1 MTFNI
6 NEYAI
11 PTIYSYY
18 YPETKNMIDQ
28 LNSTYAHSDYEAVWR
43 KTNLVGESSL
53 PEYIEEF
60 FSAFELASGL
70 ENKKDFYKKYIT
82 NGSSE
87 AIRESFAE
95 YKAQWGDK
103 ARIHM
108 FLGEYEGFYQFAKCF
123 DIDVVFHA
131 RESYVD
137 SLRIAKGH
145 EIFIITN
152 PSSID
157 GNEWSG
163 FHDFVSFISQYHSGL
178 ELYVDLT
185 YLGVALNSTNF
196 IKDLMNSR
204 VLSKIFFSMSK
215 SFGMY
220 YHRLGGVYSK
230 VIMGSLEGNRWFHNK
245 FSIRLGTDLLN
256 RYNLSFLPSTIKI
269 YQNRVVDILKN
280 ELNDNSIKS
289 SDSVLIATGNKCVG
303 YIDPRNRFNRINI
316 ARYCLTPGI
325 YKLYMEDKGNK

>member
-18 YPETKNMIDQ
+18 YPETKAMIDQ
-28 LNSTYAHSDYEAVWR
+28 LNGTYVHSDYEAVWL
-43 KTNLVGESSL
+43 KNGLVGEASL
-53 PEYIEEF
+53 PQYIEDFFNAYEF
-60 FSAFELASGL
+60 SSGL
-70 ENKKDFYKKYIT
+70 ENKGSFYKKYVT

-108 FLGEYEGFYQFAKCF
+108 FLGEYEGFYQYAKCF
-123 DIDVVFHA
+123 NIDVVFHC
-131 RESYVD
+131 RDSYQD
-137 SLRIAKGH
+137 SLRIVKDH

-157 GNEWSG
+157 GNEWDG
-163 FHDFVSFISQYHSGL
+163 FHHFVSFISQHHSGL

-215 SFGMY
+215 AFGMY

-230 VIMGSLEGNRWFHNK
+230 VYMGSLEGNRWFHNK
-245 FSIRLGTDLLN
+245 FSIRLGTELLDKYKLN
-256 RYNLSFLPSTIKI
+256 TLANTLKPYQDKVVEILKKEFNDPTIKA
-269 YQNRVVDILKN
+269 
-280 ELNDNSIKS
+280 
-289 SDSVLIATGNKCVG
+289 SDSVLIATGDKVIG
-303 YIDPRNRFNRINI
+303 FLDPRNKFNRVNI

-325 YKLYMEDKGNK
+325 NKLYLEDKGK